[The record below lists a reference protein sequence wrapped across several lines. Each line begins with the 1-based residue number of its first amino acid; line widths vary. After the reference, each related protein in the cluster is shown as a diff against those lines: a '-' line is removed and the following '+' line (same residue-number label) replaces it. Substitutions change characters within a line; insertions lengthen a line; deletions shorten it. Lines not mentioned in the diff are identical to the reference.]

1 MRVPI
6 ALTLTSA
13 IFCGFVATPAALSR
27 PDAPTSSDNEAR
39 ALTAQKLRK
48 TLSIELN
55 DARLEDIVTFITDF
69 SGADI
74 QPMWIDE
81 GGDTGLK
88 KDQRMTIEVKDVSV
102 LTLIERVLAK
112 AETDFSPAT
121 WQFAPSGGTL
131 EIGPRGRLN
140 QQAYLK
146 LYDIQDMIFQIPDF
160 ADAPRLDLDQVL
172 NQGGQ
177 GGGGGGGS
185 VFGGDTDQEAEFVP
199 EEELAQRIVDIIT
212 EYVEP
217 EQWTDNGG
225 DGGTIRYFSGH
236 IMVRAPDYMHRQL
249 SGYPF
254 GLGRPASKSAAK

>member
-6 ALTLTSA
+6 ALILTSV
-13 IFCGFVATPAALSR
+13 ILSS
-27 PDAPTSSDNEAR
+27 PFAPTALARPEAPTASDMEAR
-39 ALTAQKLRK
+39 AATARKLRK

-74 QPMWIDE
+74 EPMWIDD
-81 GGDTGLK
+81 GGDAGLK

-121 WQFAPSGGTL
+121 WQFAPSGGAV

-140 QQAYLK
+140 KQAYLK
-146 LYDIQDMIFQIPDF
+146 MYDIQDMLFQIPDF

-177 GGGGGGGS
+177 GGGGGGS
-185 VFGGDTDQEAEFVP
+185 VFGGDTGADVPFVP
-199 EEELAQRIVDIIT
+199 TEELAQKIVEIVT

-217 EQWTDNGG
+217 DQWTDNGG
-225 DGGTIRYFSGH
+225 DGASIRHYSGH
-236 IMVRAPDYMHRQL
+236 LMIRAPDYIHRQL
-249 SGYPF
+249 LGYPF
-254 GLGRPASKSAAK
+254 DLGKPRHAAAPK

>member
-6 ALTLTSA
+6 ALILTSA
-13 IFCGFVATPAALSR
+13 TLIGAVSPAALSR
-27 PDAPTSSDNEAR
+27 PEAPTASDIEAR

-48 TLSIELN
+48 TLTIELN
-55 DARLEDIVTFITDF
+55 DARLEDIVTFINDF

-74 QPMWIDE
+74 EPMWIDDA
-81 GGDTGLK
+81 GDSGLK

-121 WQFAPSGGTL
+121 WQFAPSGGTI
-131 EIGPRGRLN
+131 EIGPRSRLN
-140 QQAYLK
+140 RQAYLK
-146 LYDIQDMIFQIPDF
+146 MYDIQDLLFQIPDF
-160 ADAPRLDLDQVL
+160 PDAPRLDLDQVL

-185 VFGGDTDQEAEFVP
+185 VFGGDTEQDAVFIP
-199 EEELAQRIVDIIT
+199 EDEQAQRIVDIVT
-212 EYVEP
+212 EYIEP
-217 EQWTDNGG
+217 EQWSDNGG
-225 DGGTIRYFSGH
+225 DGGTIRFYSGH
-236 IMVRAPDYMHRQL
+236 LMVRAPDYIHRQL

-254 GLGRPASKSAAK
+254 GLGRPSPNAAPR

>member
-6 ALTLTSA
+6 ARILSSIILTVA
-13 IFCGFVATPAALSR
+13 IAPAALAR
-27 PDAPTSSDNEAR
+27 PEAPSASDIEAR
-39 ALTAQKLRK
+39 AATAQKLRK

-74 QPMWIDE
+74 EPMWIGD
-81 GGDTGLK
+81 GGDAGLK

-102 LTLIERVLAK
+102 LTLIERVLSK

-121 WQFAPSGGTL
+121 WQFAPSGGAI
-131 EIGPRGRLN
+131 EIGPRDRLN
-140 QQAYLK
+140 KQAYLK
-146 LYDIQDMIFQIPDF
+146 IYDIQDMLFQIPDF

-185 VFGGDTDQEAEFVP
+185 VFGGDTGTEVP
-199 EEELAQRIVDIIT
+199 IVPTEELAQKVVEIVT

-225 DGGTIRYFSGH
+225 DGASIRHFSGH
-236 IMVRAPDYMHRQL
+236 LMIRAPDYIHRQL
-249 SGYPF
+249 LGYPF
-254 GLGRPASKSAAK
+254 DLGKPTISAPNK